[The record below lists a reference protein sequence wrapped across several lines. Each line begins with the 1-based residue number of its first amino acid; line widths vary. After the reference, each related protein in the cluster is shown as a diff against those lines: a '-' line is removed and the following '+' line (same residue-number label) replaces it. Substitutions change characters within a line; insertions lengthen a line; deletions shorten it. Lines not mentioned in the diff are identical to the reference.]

1 MSAANEK
8 AEVILIV
15 IKRILKWVAIAALI
29 LVVLIGALFAV
40 GDFFNERERKARDK
54 EYSLVPVEASHGL
67 SESGSFCTNDYP
79 YVFTVRNESKKTV
92 NSVEF
97 SVKITRKGFSEQ
109 INGYDS
115 LVSDKILAPGEAW
128 AQCFRASTKNS
139 FSTPLSEKD
148 VLIEI
153 RNKQVNFKED

>member
-1 MSAANEK
+1 LSETKEK

-15 IKRILKWVAIAALI
+15 IKRILKWVGIAALI

-54 EYSLVPVEASHGL
+54 ENSLVLVQATYGEVDGV
-67 SESGSFCTNDYP
+67 FICTKDYP
-79 YVFTVRNESKKTV
+79 YIFTVTNNSKKTV

-97 SVKITRKGFSEQ
+97 YVNITRKGFSGD
-109 INGYDS
+109 INGYDN
-115 LVSDKILAPGEAW
+115 LVSDKILAPGESW
-128 AQCFRASTKNS
+128 AQCFSASTKGS
-139 FSTPLSEKD
+139 YGTPLSEKD

-153 RNKQVNFKED
+153 RSKDVNFKED